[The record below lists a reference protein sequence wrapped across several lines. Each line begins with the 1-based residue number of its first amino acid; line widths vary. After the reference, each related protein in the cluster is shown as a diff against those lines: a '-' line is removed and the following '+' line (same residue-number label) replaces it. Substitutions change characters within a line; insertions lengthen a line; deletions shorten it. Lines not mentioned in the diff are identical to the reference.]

1 MSLKRQVATSFFW
14 VALSQLLGRVLS
26 FFTYL
31 ILAKLLAPSLF
42 GLVSMA
48 GLAIAALQ
56 FLQDVGFDAALIYRR
71 DDLEEASDT
80 AFFVVIASSTLI
92 FVIAASAAPLVAA
105 FFRTPEVVPV
115 LRALAF
121 AVVIQSFGR
130 VAYIRLERELDFR
143 RRVIPELAANLIG
156 SASSIG
162 LALLGVGVWS
172 LVWGQLIRV
181 TVSST
186 LVWFFVRWRPRFRF
200 NVRLARDLF
209 RYGKHIVASQG
220 LIFLITNSDN
230 AVVGRYAGDAALG
243 FYGFA
248 YNLSNLPATQIT
260 SMVNQVMFPAFS
272 KLGADA
278 AQARARYYLTVV
290 RYVAWVAVP
299 ISVATILFAREFV
312 QGLYGD
318 VWAAAIIPLQILA
331 IYGFIRSI
339 AANMGSIFR
348 AMGKPQWLTY
358 IALWRL
364 ITMLVFLYPA
374 VKLWGIVG
382 VSALSAVVA
391 VIDFYISATLV
402 GRLID
407 APWRA
412 YARIVLPPLLAALI
426 GGEIAHLAYPGLHL
440 PKVWMNLGLAGIMM
454 VIIYLA
460 LVWLAEPR
468 FREAVREAWR
478 YVQRM
483 LKEHSAFSPVVE
495 PPAKG

>member
-1 MSLKRQVATSFFW
+1 MNLKRQVATSFFW

-92 FVIAASAAPLVAA
+92 FLIAASAAPLVAT

-143 RRVIPELAANLIG
+143 RRVIPDLTANVIG

-181 TVSST
+181 AVSSS
-186 LVWFFVRWRPRFRF
+186 LVWVFVRWRPRFRF
-200 NVRLARDLF
+200 NFRLARELF

-290 RYVAWVAVP
+290 RYITWVAVP

-318 VWAAAIIPLQILA
+318 VWAAAIVPLQLLA
-331 IYGFIRSI
+331 VYGFIRSI

-364 ITMLVFLYPA
+364 ITMLALLYPA
-374 VKLWGIVG
+374 VKWRGIVG

-391 VIDFYISATLV
+391 LVDFYISATLV

-412 YARIVLPPLLAALI
+412 YGQIVLPPLAAALI
-426 GGEIAHLAYPGLHL
+426 GGWAVHLIYPRLGL
-440 PKVWMNLGLAGIMM
+440 PKVWMNLALSGALM
-454 VIIYLA
+454 VACYAVLI
-460 LVWLAEPR
+460 WLGEPR
-468 FREAVREAWR
+468 FREAIRDAWR
-478 YVQRM
+478 YFQR
-483 LKEHSAFSPVVE
+483 LLHEHSAVGAAVK
-495 PPAKG
+495 PPR

>member
-14 VALSQLLGRVLS
+14 VALSQLFGRVLS

-92 FVIAASAAPLVAA
+92 FLAAALAAPLVAA

-143 RRVIPELAANLIG
+143 RRVIPELTANLI
-156 SASSIG
+156 SSLSSIG

-181 TVSST
+181 AVSSS
-186 LVWFFVRWRPRFRF
+186 LVWFFVGWRPHWRF
-200 NVRLARDLF
+200 NFRLARELF

-230 AVVGRYAGDAALG
+230 AIVGRYAGDTALG

-278 AQARARYYLTVV
+278 AQARARYYLSVV
-290 RYVAWVAVP
+290 RYVAWVAAP
-299 ISVATILFAREFV
+299 ISIATILFAREFV

-318 VWAAAIIPLQILA
+318 VWAAAIVPLQLLA
-331 IYGFIRSI
+331 VYGFIRSI

-348 AMGKPQWLTY
+348 AFGKPQWLTY

-364 ITMLVFLYPA
+364 TTMLVFLYPA

-391 VIDFYISATLV
+391 VVDFYISATLV
-402 GRLID
+402 SRLID

-412 YARIVLPPLLAALI
+412 YGQILAAPLAAALI
-426 GGEIAHLAYPGLHL
+426 GAGVAHLVYPGLHL
-440 PKVWMNLGLAGIMM
+440 PKVWMNLGLAGALM
-454 VIIYLA
+454 VAIYLV
-460 LVWLAEPR
+460 LIWLGEPR
-468 FREAVREAWR
+468 FRETGRAAWR
-478 YVQRM
+478 YVRQVLHRRDVVGP
-483 LKEHSAFSPVVE
+483 AVE